1 MKRKK
6 EWKERFKGVRSITE
20 AHLKKLGAESFE
32 QVKEWEKKGKEDTYW
47 ISGVKQ
53 FCDIL
58 WKSRNRVIYI
68 IGDYDVDGICA
79 TAILYLALTW
89 LRFFVKYIIPR
100 RFSQGYGMKKEMIDQ
115 ITEENVLIITVDNGI
130 AAADVVAYAKEKGH
144 TIIVTDH
151 HEPVKTDEEIRIPNS
166 DLVIDP
172 KIMPGLAD
180 FDGYCGAGI
189 AYKLARALLKDLK
202 GMHIYLLPL
211 AALGTVCDQMPL
223 TEENFYFVKAGLQIL
238 NYYNGE
244 GGRPNYVLP
253 GIRALAQV
261 LNIPVWN
268 ITKMGFHAGPTIN
281 SGERTKDGKAGDV
294 VRMLTSGSTYDAMA
308 TAEEL
313 KELNDLRKKMVADA
327 VEKIIRDAELDEN
340 GCPRCPIIKYVPS
353 ISEGIIGIIASKLV
367 DYYALPAAVFTESA
381 KDPEMLKGSFRT
393 VEGFSIIDLL
403 RKCDGALAGYGGHA
417 GAAGAAVEKNRF
429 AAMKKALQDEAE
441 GFGAADTDTRYY
453 DYEIDNSSI
462 TSAIEENERFAPS
475 DLVFKIVNFVPE
487 QRYGEWKRE
496 LKGNGVK
503 FWSRY
508 SEAVGFNLENVPD
521 VDTVASLTLYGSITM
536 NTYNG
541 KSTPQIIVTDI
552 EACG

>member
-6 EWKERFKGVRSITE
+6 EWKERVKGVRSITE
-20 AHLKKLGAESFE
+20 AHLKELGAESFE
-32 QVKEWEKKGKEDTYW
+32 QVKEWEKKGKEDTYR

-58 WKSRNRVIYI
+58 WKNRNRVIYI

-89 LRFFVKYIIPR
+89 LGFLVKYIIPR

-172 KIMPGLAD
+172 KIMPSLAD

-268 ITKMGFHAGPTIN
+268 ITKMGFQAGPAIN

-327 VEKIIRDAELDEN
+327 VEKIIRDEELDEN
-340 GCPRCPIIKYVPS
+340 GCPCCPVIKYVPS

-367 DYYALPAAVFTESA
+367 DYYSLPAAVFTESA

-403 RKCDGALAGYGGHA
+403 RKCDGALAGYGGHS
-417 GAAGAAVEKNRF
+417 GAAGAAVEKDRF

-462 TSAIEENERFAPS
+462 ASAIEENERFAPS

-487 QRYGEWKRE
+487 QRYGEWKKE

-508 SEAVGFNLENVPD
+508 SEAVGFNLENIPD
-521 VDTVASLTLYGSITM
+521 VDTAASLTLYGSITM